1 MCPLLQRATAK
12 VDCLVKVLWIR
23 DWQGFLIGHLQNCP
37 SRPKK
42 NDRRCDNRKNLKSG
56 DEPGSWNAA
65 IRIWHCHCNHTHSS
79 YGYLHKAMPFL
90 VIMDGGP
97 IPFQG
102 AEGKSIIFSSG
113 EANRGTGRRGSQA
126 KEGGHK
132 QVVVWAYHTQ
142 HTTHVWNCQAD
153 NEGQLAL
160 HVFQVVRPLWE
171 HSSRAK
177 LHLWG
182 LRGVISRARRT
193 QLWIIGLVRPLKTD
207 FPEAKS
213 ALPRSGWSCW
223 LSLCGS
229 VPRVHPLLSLT
240 WGGWC
245 SLWVGKGTWRL
256 RVNIMYME
264 RMGSAAMQSKAT
276 PLS

>member
-1 MCPLLQRATAK
+1 MCPLLQRATTK

-23 DWQGFLIGHLQNCP
+23 DWQGFLTGHLQNCP

-42 NDRRCDNRKNLKSG
+42 NDRWCDNRKNLKSG

-142 HTTHVWNCQAD
+142 YTTHVRQTTRANS
-153 NEGQLAL
+153 
-160 HVFQVVRPLWE
+160 
-171 HSSRAK
+171 HSMFFR
-177 LHLWG
+177 
-182 LRGVISRARRT
+182 
-193 QLWIIGLVRPLKTD
+193 
-207 FPEAKS
+207 
-213 ALPRSGWSCW
+213 W
-223 LSLCGS
+223 LDHSENT
-229 VPRVHPLLSLT
+229 V
-240 WGGWC
+240 
-245 SLWVGKGTWRL
+245 
-256 RVNIMYME
+256 
-264 RMGSAAMQSKAT
+264 
-276 PLS
+276 